1 MEGLY
6 RMQLRKVLRFIPN
19 KLSEMINLAN
29 DKMKIEI
36 VSKESKW
43 KKITLE
49 EIDKRLNAKID
60 L

>member
-1 MEGLY
+1 
-6 RMQLRKVLRFIPN
+6 MQLRKVLEFIPN

-49 EIDKRLNAKID
+49 EIDKRLNAD
-60 L
+60 N